1 MEPMPQ
7 SDGTLVPIKIT
18 DAATFWSNFGLEPRK
33 AVTLGGLPCIL
44 PENVIVFSASS
55 EHHGALAEFI
65 KMLGYQP
72 RLITTVRGRRHYFY
86 RTDVSAD
93 LDASKS
99 PAGITLHVAGQVIA
113 LPDDMD
119 FQPGQYIAQSIDDLT
134 LILPEDFP
142 EALKPKERP
151 AIVDSPFDKFS
162 LLGMAE
168 SFERNAV
175 QATPILGNLCMA
187 GQATVFYAPPNAGK
201 TLITLKLLMDAVAEK
216 RINPANTYYINAD
229 DSSEG
234 FAMKIRLMDD
244 LGVHTLAPG
253 HKKFRA
259 EDLPGLFQSVA
270 EAKKARGALVIID
283 TMKKVASLMDKGK
296 VSDFTNAC
304 RQFVMSGGTIVG
316 FAHTN
321 KSPKGDGS
329 LQYGG
334 TTDVKDDFD
343 AAYIMT
349 PMETGDFKEEKVVK
363 FSCLKRRGS
372 NVESVA
378 YLYADTE
385 GISYPERL
393 ASVRILAQAE
403 LDGFKRVEVEKADA
417 EVVEAIIA
425 CITESEFAKMQLGR
439 EVAQRTGIS
448 ERAAIRTIE
457 AYTGNDPAKHKW
469 RYVRRNRG
477 AMIYAMLLPAEEEA
491 QPLAA

>member
-1 MEPMPQ
+1 METTPQ
-7 SDGTLVPIKIT
+7 SDGTPMPITIA
-18 DAATFWSNFGLEPRK
+18 DAATFWRNFGFEPGKVRM
-33 AVTLGGLPCIL
+33 LGGLPCIL

-55 EHHGALAEFI
+55 DHHDTLAEFV
-65 KMLGYQP
+65 KALGYAP
-72 RLITTVRGRRHYFY
+72 SLVTTVRGRRHYFY

-93 LDASKS
+93 LDATKS
-99 PAGITLHVAGQVIA
+99 PADITLHVAGQTIA
-113 LPDDMD
+113 LPEDMD
-119 FQPGQYIAQSIDDLT
+119 FQPSKYVARSIDDLT

-168 SFERNAV
+168 TFERNAV
-175 QATPILGNLCMA
+175 EATPILGNLCMA

-259 EDLPGLFQSVA
+259 EDLPGLFHSVA

-296 VSDFTNAC
+296 VSDFTSAC
-304 RQFVMSGGTIVG
+304 RLFVMSGGTIVG

-321 KSPKGDGS
+321 KSPKADGS

-334 TTDVKDDFD
+334 TTDVRDDFD
-343 AAYIMT
+343 AAYIMA
-349 PMETGDFKEEKVVK
+349 PMDAEDFPDEKIVQ
-363 FSCLKRRGS
+363 FSCIKRRGS
-372 NVESVA
+372 NMESVA
-378 YLYADTE
+378 YVYADTD

-393 ASVRILAQAE
+393 ASVRMLARAE
-403 LDGFKRVEVEKADA
+403 LDGFKRAEVEKADSDI
-417 EVVEAIIA
+417 VEAIIA
-425 CITESEFAKMQLGR
+425 CILESEFAKMQLGR

-448 ERAAIRTIE
+448 ERAAIRTLE
-457 AYTGNDPAKHKW
+457 AYTGTDPTKHRW
-469 RYVRRNRG
+469 NYVRRSRG
-477 AMIYAMLLPAEEEA
+477 AKIYTILPPAGEDA
-491 QPLAA
+491 QQLAA